1 MFNLWNLY
9 YKAKLAR
16 LALFGKDFLFLC
28 TVTATSLLTTFD
40 RRAIERAADD
50 LVTNAREVADTTAA
64 DQHDRVFLELVTFA
78 RNVARDFFVVRE
90 ANTRNLTKCGI
101 RLLRL
106 HRTN

>member
-16 LALFGKDFLFLC
+16 LAFLGKDFLFLRA
-28 TVTATSLLTTFD
+28 VTATSLLTTFD
-40 RRAIERAADD
+40 RRTVERTADD

-64 DQHDRVFLELVTFA
+64 DQYDRVFLKLMTFA
-78 RNVARDFFVVRE
+78 RNVARNFFVVRE
-90 ANTRNLTKCGI
+90 ANTRNLTKRRI